1 MVSSLNCVARRQSA
15 SVAGD
20 SCAPSLM
27 GAVCLWELD
36 SFTAKASWHQ
46 SVVRKTAVC
55 GHRDPA
61 QVFRNGR
68 KTCAA
73 SRYNITGF
81 YSITTGLCFFFFF
94 IFIFIFFS
102 RPAHLLLQ
110 MKLRSSSHLCSA
122 ANHCMVLNHSYDAP
136 EPWNFRLKFGMM
148 KVSSFLHLTCQFKK
162 HAVWNGYSFVLFV
175 HTIQCH
181 QLSQN
186 INTTSRITR

>member
-73 SRYNITGF
+73 SQYNITGL

-94 IFIFIFFS
+94 FYFIFFFPDQLIYYYRWNWDPLHIS
-102 RPAHLLLQ
+102 VQQPTTVWCWTIHMMPLSLEILD
-110 MKLRSSSHLCSA
+110 
-122 ANHCMVLNHSYDAP
+122 LNLG
-136 EPWNFRLKFGMM
+136 WWK
-148 KVSSFLHLTCQFKK
+148 FLHSFIWLVNLKSMLFEMGTPLYYLYTL
-162 HAVWNGYSFVLFV
+162 YSA
-175 HTIQCH
+175 
-181 QLSQN
+181 
-186 INTTSRITR
+186 TSCPKT